1 MIILSLWIVWL
12 VVVILLVVIEA
23 MTVNLVTIWFII
35 SGIITMFLS
44 FFLNDLIS
52 QFAVFVLLGI
62 LLMLLTKPFLEEL
75 KKNKEEKLNLERII
89 GMQGVV
95 IKEIKKNVVGEVK
108 VDGKTWSA
116 IADKRITV
124 DSDVVVLEIR
134 GVKLVVSKV
143 KKNKK

>member
-1 MIILSLWIVWL
+1 MSLWIVWL
-12 VVVILLVVIEA
+12 IVVILLVVIEA

-62 LLMLLTKPFLEEL
+62 LLMLLTKPAIEEM

-89 GMQGVV
+89 GMEGVV

-108 VDGKTWSA
+108 VDGKVWSA
-116 IADKRITV
+116 IADKKITV
-124 DSDVVVLEIR
+124 DSDVIVEEIR
-134 GVKLVVSKV
+134 GAKLLVSKV
-143 KKNKK
+143 KKSKK

>member
-1 MIILSLWIVWL
+1 MSLWIVWL
-12 VVVILLVVIEA
+12 IVVILLVVIEA

-89 GMQGVV
+89 GMEGVV

-108 VDGKTWSA
+108 VDGKIWSA
-116 IADKRITV
+116 IADKKITV
-124 DSDVVVLEIR
+124 DSDVIVEEIH
-134 GVKLVVSKV
+134 GVKLLVSKV

>member
-1 MIILSLWIVWL
+1 MVILSLWIVWL

-23 MTVNLVTIWFII
+23 MTINLVTIWFII

-52 QFAVFVLLGI
+52 QFAVIVLLGI

>member
-1 MIILSLWIVWL
+1 MVILSLWIVWL

>member
-1 MIILSLWIVWL
+1 MWIVWL
-12 VVVILLVVIEA
+12 IVVILLVVIEA

-62 LLMLLTKPFLEEL
+62 LLMILTKPAIEEM

-89 GMQGVV
+89 GMEGVV
-95 IKEIKKNVVGEVK
+95 IKEIKKNVIGEVK

-116 IADKRITV
+116 IADKKITV
-124 DSDVVVLEIR
+124 DSDIVVEEIR

-143 KKNKK
+143 KKSKK

>member
-1 MIILSLWIVWL
+1 MWIVWL

-35 SGIITMFLS
+35 SGIVTVFLS

-52 QFAVFVLLGI
+52 QLAIFVLLGI
-62 LLMLLTKPFLEEL
+62 LLMILTKPVIEEM

-89 GMQGVV
+89 GMEGVV
-95 IKEIKKNVVGEVK
+95 IKEIKKNVIGEVK

-116 IADKRITV
+116 IADKKIPV
-124 DSDVVVLEIR
+124 DSDIVVEEIR

-143 KKNKK
+143 KKSKK

>member
-1 MIILSLWIVWL
+1 MWIVWL

-62 LLMLLTKPFLEEL
+62 LLMILTKPAIEEM

-89 GMQGVV
+89 GMEGVV
-95 IKEIKKNVVGEVK
+95 IKEIKKNVIGEVK

-116 IADKRITV
+116 IADKKITV
-124 DSDVVVLEIR
+124 DSDIIVEEIR

-143 KKNKK
+143 KKSKK

>member
-1 MIILSLWIVWL
+1 MSLWIVWL

-95 IKEIKKNVVGEVK
+95 IKEIKKNVIGEVK

-116 IADKRITV
+116 IADKKIAV
-124 DSDVVVLEIR
+124 DSDIIVEEIR

-143 KKNKK
+143 KKSKK

>member
-1 MIILSLWIVWL
+1 MSLWIVWL
-12 VVVILLVVIEA
+12 IVVILLVIIEA
-23 MTVNLVTIWFII
+23 MTVNLVTVWFII

-44 FFLNDLIS
+44 FFLSDLIS

-62 LLMLLTKPFLEEL
+62 LLMLLTKPFIEEI

-108 VDGKTWSA
+108 VDGKVWSD
-116 IADKRITV
+116 ISDKRITV
-124 DSDVVVLEIR
+124 DSDIIVEEIH
-134 GVKLVVSKV
+134 GVKLLVSKV
-143 KKNKK
+143 KKSKK

>member
-1 MIILSLWIVWL
+1 MWIVWL

-52 QFAVFVLLGI
+52 QLAIFVLLGI
-62 LLMLLTKPFLEEL
+62 LLMILTKPVIEEM

-89 GMQGVV
+89 GMEGVV
-95 IKEIKKNVVGEVK
+95 IKEIKKNVIGEVK

-116 IADKRITV
+116 IADKKITV
-124 DSDVVVLEIR
+124 DSDIIVEEIR

-143 KKNKK
+143 KKSKK

>member
-1 MIILSLWIVWL
+1 MSLWIVWL
-12 VVVILLVVIEA
+12 IVVILLVIIEA
-23 MTVNLVTIWFII
+23 MTVNLVTVWFII

-44 FFLNDLIS
+44 FFLSDLIS

-62 LLMLLTKPFLEEL
+62 LLMLLTKPFIEEI

-108 VDGKTWSA
+108 VDGKVWSA
-116 IADKRITV
+116 ISDKRITV
-124 DSDVVVLEIR
+124 DSDIIVEEIH
-134 GVKLVVSKV
+134 GVKLLVSKV
-143 KKNKK
+143 KKSKK

>member
-1 MIILSLWIVWL
+1 MSMWIVWL
-12 VVVILLVVIEA
+12 VVVILLIVIEA

-62 LLMLLTKPFLEEL
+62 LLMLLTKPAIEEM

-95 IKEIKKNVVGEVK
+95 IKEIKKNVIGEVK

-116 IADKRITV
+116 IADKKITV
-124 DSDVVVLEIR
+124 DSDIVVEEIR

-143 KKNKK
+143 KKSKK

>member
-1 MIILSLWIVWL
+1 MVILSLWIVWL

-23 MTVNLVTIWFII
+23 MTINLVTIWFII

>member
-1 MIILSLWIVWL
+1 MWL
-12 VVVILLVVIEA
+12 IVVILLAIIEA
-23 MTVNLVTIWFII
+23 MTVNLVTVWFII

-44 FFLNDLIS
+44 FFLSDLIS

-62 LLMLLTKPFLEEL
+62 LLMLLTKPFIEEI

-108 VDGKTWSA
+108 ADGKVWSA
-116 IADKRITV
+116 ISDKRITV
-124 DSDVVVLEIR
+124 DSDIIVEEIH
-134 GVKLVVSKV
+134 GVKLLVSKV
-143 KKNKK
+143 KKSKK

>member
-1 MIILSLWIVWL
+1 MSMWIVWL

-35 SGIITMFLS
+35 SGIVTVFLS

-52 QFAVFVLLGI
+52 QLAIFVLLGI
-62 LLMLLTKPFLEEL
+62 LLMILTKPVIEEM

-89 GMQGVV
+89 GMEGVV
-95 IKEIKKNVVGEVK
+95 IKEIKKNVIGEVK

-116 IADKRITV
+116 IADKKIPV
-124 DSDVVVLEIR
+124 DSDIVVEEIR

-143 KKNKK
+143 KKSKK

>member
-1 MIILSLWIVWL
+1 MKNKILGVLLI
-12 VVVILLVVIEA
+12 VVILLVVIEA

-62 LLMLLTKPFLEEL
+62 LLMLLTKPAIEEM

-89 GMQGVV
+89 GMEGVV

-108 VDGKTWSA
+108 VDGKVWSA
-116 IADKRITV
+116 IADKKITV
-124 DSDVVVLEIR
+124 DSDVIVEEIR
-134 GVKLVVSKV
+134 GAKLLVSKV
-143 KKNKK
+143 KKSKK

>member
-1 MIILSLWIVWL
+1 MWIVWL

-35 SGIITMFLS
+35 SGIVTMFLS

-52 QFAVFVLLGI
+52 QLAIFVLLGI
-62 LLMLLTKPFLEEL
+62 LLMILTKPVIEEM

-89 GMQGVV
+89 GMEGVV
-95 IKEIKKNVVGEVK
+95 IKEIKKNVIGEVK

-116 IADKRITV
+116 IADKKITV
-124 DSDVVVLEIR
+124 DSDIVVEEIR

-143 KKNKK
+143 KKSKK

>member
-1 MIILSLWIVWL
+1 MSLWIVWL

>member
-1 MIILSLWIVWL
+1 MWL
-12 VVVILLVVIEA
+12 IVVILLVIIEA
-23 MTVNLVTIWFII
+23 MTVNLVTVWFII

-44 FFLNDLIS
+44 FFLSDLIS

-62 LLMLLTKPFLEEL
+62 LLMLLTKPFIEEI

-108 VDGKTWSA
+108 VDGKVWSA
-116 IADKRITV
+116 ISDKRITV
-124 DSDVVVLEIR
+124 DSDIIVEEIH
-134 GVKLVVSKV
+134 GVKLLVSKV
-143 KKNKK
+143 KKSKK

>member
-1 MIILSLWIVWL
+1 MSLWIVWL
-12 VVVILLVVIEA
+12 IVVILLVVIEA

-62 LLMLLTKPFLEEL
+62 LLMILTKPAIEEM

-89 GMQGVV
+89 GMEGVV

-108 VDGKTWSA
+108 VDGKIWSA
-116 IADKRITV
+116 IADKKITV
-124 DSDVVVLEIR
+124 DSDVIAEEIR
-134 GVKLVVSKV
+134 GAKLLVSKV
-143 KKNKK
+143 KKSKK

>member
-1 MIILSLWIVWL
+1 MSLWIVWL
-12 VVVILLVVIEA
+12 IVVILLVIIEA
-23 MTVNLVTIWFII
+23 MTVNLVSIWFII

-62 LLMLLTKPFLEEL
+62 LLMLLTKPFLEDL

-89 GMQGVV
+89 GMEGVV

-108 VDGKTWSA
+108 VDGKVWSA
-116 IADKRITV
+116 IADKKITV
-124 DSDVVVLEIR
+124 DSDVIVEEIR

-143 KKNKK
+143 KKSKK

>member
-1 MIILSLWIVWL
+1 MSLWIVWL
-12 VVVILLVVIEA
+12 IVVILLVVIEA

-62 LLMLLTKPFLEEL
+62 LLMILTKPAIEEM

-89 GMQGVV
+89 GMEGVV

-108 VDGKTWSA
+108 VDGKIWSA
-116 IADKRITV
+116 IADKKITV
-124 DSDVVVLEIR
+124 DSDVIVEEIM
-134 GVKLVVSKV
+134 GAKLLVSKV
-143 KKNKK
+143 KKSKK

>member
-1 MIILSLWIVWL
+1 MSLWIVWL
-12 VVVILLVVIEA
+12 IVVILLVVIEA

-62 LLMLLTKPFLEEL
+62 LLMILTKPAIEEM

-89 GMQGVV
+89 GMEGVV

-108 VDGKTWSA
+108 VDGKVWSA

-124 DSDVVVLEIR
+124 DSDVIVEEIR
-134 GVKLVVSKV
+134 GAKLLVSKV
-143 KKNKK
+143 KKSKK

>member
-1 MIILSLWIVWL
+1 MSMWIVWL

-35 SGIITMFLS
+35 SGIVTMFLS

-52 QFAVFVLLGI
+52 QLAIFVLLGI
-62 LLMLLTKPFLEEL
+62 LLMILTKPVIEEM

-89 GMQGVV
+89 GMEGVV
-95 IKEIKKNVVGEVK
+95 IKEIKKNVIGEVK

-116 IADKRITV
+116 IADKKITV
-124 DSDVVVLEIR
+124 DSDIVVEEIR

-143 KKNKK
+143 KKSKK